1 MNDDVVGEGKDLL
14 DGEKEEEEERIFK
27 NVG

>member
-1 MNDDVVGEGKDLL
+1 MNEDVVDEGKDLP